1 MKNRELNY
9 LPLKQSIKLVPK
21 LLWTS
26 ILGLALREKVPFS
39 RADFVRAFTQLTQNP
54 PDYMESASF
63 NPETETARIDFY
75 EIYIA
80 FVFGWRIDFTEKH
93 GENFIRLYS
102 HDPIQIV
109 FICSVLVGISFGLQG
124 YLAACL
130 IFLSAFALGC
140 LLLSL
145 AVSMQYS
152 AICTI
157 IRSITHEEES
167 RHEESPSMESDRF
180 KVRYPYD
187 GWLMWLIF
195 VAEAALTL
203 PWLGIWWLIAQLLFV
218 LLLLC
223 IAFWRAKK

>member
-9 LPLKQSIKLVPK
+9 LPLKQSIRLVPK

-109 FICSVLVGISFGLQG
+109 FICSVLVSISFGLQG

-130 IFLSAFALGC
+130 IFLSASALGC

-145 AVSMQYS
+145 AVSTQYL

-157 IRSITHEEES
+157 IRSIT
-167 RHEESPSMESDRF
+167 HEESPSMESDRF

-187 GWLMWLIF
+187 SWLMWLIF
-195 VAEAALTL
+195 VAETALTL

-223 IAFWRAKK
+223 IAFRRAKK

>member
-1 MKNRELNY
+1 MKYCELNY
-9 LPLKQSIKLVPK
+9 LRLKQSIRLVPK

-26 ILGLALREKVPFS
+26 ILGLELREKVLFS
-39 RADFVRAFTQLTQNP
+39 RADFVRAFTKLTQNP

-63 NPETETARIDFY
+63 NPESETARIDFY
-75 EIYIA
+75 EIYTD

-93 GENFIRLYS
+93 GENFIRIYS

-109 FICSVLVGISFGLQG
+109 FICSVLVSISIGLQG

-130 IFLSAFALGC
+130 IFLSASALGC

-145 AVSMQYS
+145 AVSTQYS

-157 IRSITHEEES
+157 IRGITHEEES
-167 RHEESPSMESDRF
+167 PREESSRF
-180 KVRYPYD
+180 KLRYPYD

-203 PWLGIWWLIAQLLFV
+203 PWLRIWWLIAQLLLV

>member
-1 MKNRELNY
+1 MKYCELNY
-9 LPLKQSIKLVPK
+9 LRLKQSIRLVPK

-26 ILGLALREKVPFS
+26 ILGLELREKVLFS
-39 RADFVRAFTQLTQNP
+39 RADFVRAFTKLTQNP

-63 NPETETARIDFY
+63 NPESETARIDFY
-75 EIYIA
+75 EIYTD

-93 GENFIRLYS
+93 GENFIRIYS

-109 FICSVLVGISFGLQG
+109 FICSVLVSISIGLQG

-130 IFLSAFALGC
+130 IFLSASALGC

-145 AVSMQYS
+145 AVSTQYS

-157 IRSITHEEES
+157 IRGITHEEES
-167 RHEESPSMESDRF
+167 PREESSCF
-180 KVRYPYD
+180 KLRYPYD

-203 PWLGIWWLIAQLLFV
+203 PWLRIWWLIAQLLFV

>member
-1 MKNRELNY
+1 MKYCELNY
-9 LPLKQSIKLVPK
+9 LRLKQSIRLVPK

-26 ILGLALREKVPFS
+26 ILGLELREKVLFS
-39 RADFVRAFTQLTQNP
+39 RADFVRAFTKLTQNP
-54 PDYMESASF
+54 PDYMESVSF
-63 NPETETARIDFY
+63 NPESETVRIDFY
-75 EIYIA
+75 EIYTD

-93 GENFIRLYS
+93 GENFIRIYS

-109 FICSVLVGISFGLQG
+109 FICSVLVSISIGLQG

-130 IFLSAFALGC
+130 IVLSASALGC

-145 AVSMQYS
+145 AVSTQYS

-157 IRSITHEEES
+157 IRGITHEEES
-167 RHEESPSMESDRF
+167 PREESSRF
-180 KVRYPYD
+180 KLRYPYD

-203 PWLGIWWLIAQLLFV
+203 LWLRIWWLIAQLLFV

>member
-9 LPLKQSIKLVPK
+9 LPLKQSIRLVPK

-26 ILGLALREKVPFS
+26 ILGLVLREKVPFS

-63 NPETETARIDFY
+63 NPESETARIDFY

-109 FICSVLVGISFGLQG
+109 FICSV
-124 YLAACL
+124 
-130 IFLSAFALGC
+130 
-140 LLLSL
+140 
-145 AVSMQYS
+145 
-152 AICTI
+152 
-157 IRSITHEEES
+157 
-167 RHEESPSMESDRF
+167 
-180 KVRYPYD
+180 
-187 GWLMWLIF
+187 
-195 VAEAALTL
+195 
-203 PWLGIWWLIAQLLFV
+203 
-218 LLLLC
+218 
-223 IAFWRAKK
+223 

>member
-1 MKNRELNY
+1 MKYFELNY
-9 LPLKQSIKLVPK
+9 LRLKQSIRLVPK

-26 ILGLALREKVPFS
+26 ILGLELREKVLFS
-39 RADFVRAFTQLTQNP
+39 RADFVRAFTKLTQNP

-63 NPETETARIDFY
+63 NPESETARIDFY
-75 EIYIA
+75 EIYTD

-93 GENFIRLYS
+93 GENFIRIYS

-109 FICSVLVGISFGLQG
+109 FICSVLVSISIGLQG

-130 IFLSAFALGC
+130 IFLSASALGC

-145 AVSMQYS
+145 AVSTQYS

-157 IRSITHEEES
+157 IRGITHEEES
-167 RHEESPSMESDRF
+167 PREESSRF
-180 KVRYPYD
+180 KLRYPYD

-203 PWLGIWWLIAQLLFV
+203 PWLRIWWLIAQLLFV

>member
-9 LPLKQSIKLVPK
+9 LPLKQSIRLVPK

-109 FICSVLVGISFGLQG
+109 FICSVLVSISFGLQG

-130 IFLSAFALGC
+130 IFLSASALGC

-145 AVSMQYS
+145 AVSTQYS

-157 IRSITHEEES
+157 IRGITHEEES
-167 RHEESPSMESDRF
+167 PREESSRF
-180 KVRYPYD
+180 KLRYPYD

-203 PWLGIWWLIAQLLFV
+203 PWLRIWWLIAQLLFV

>member
-1 MKNRELNY
+1 MKYCELNY
-9 LPLKQSIKLVPK
+9 LRLKQSIRLVPK

-26 ILGLALREKVPFS
+26 ILGLELREKVLFS
-39 RADFVRAFTQLTQNP
+39 RADFVRAFTKLTQNP

-93 GENFIRLYS
+93 GENFIRIYS

-109 FICSVLVGISFGLQG
+109 FICSVLVSISIGLQG

-130 IFLSAFALGC
+130 IFLSASALGC

-145 AVSMQYS
+145 AVSTQYS

-157 IRSITHEEES
+157 IRGITHEEES
-167 RHEESPSMESDRF
+167 PREESSRF
-180 KVRYPYD
+180 KLRYPYD

-203 PWLGIWWLIAQLLFV
+203 PWLRIWWLIAQLLFV

-223 IAFWRAKK
+223 IVFRRAKK